1 MLVLE
6 ELQKKWRDSSSS
18 TEGRLL
24 GDKLAAM
31 ETKCEQLEEKLAD
44 ARSEV
49 NNSSTS
55 VRLLKSKYCKIIVCV
70 GLTYK
75 RVSLATTTW
84 RYS

>member
-1 MLVLE
+1 MNQGGGRESKRAVLVLE

-55 VRLLKSKYCKIIVCV
+55 VVYLKS
-70 GLTYK
+70 TYYTK
-75 RVSLATTTW
+75 LL
-84 RYS
+84 YM